1 MKKFFNL
8 PIIIL
13 MALASLFST
22 TAKATGHPTYSIP
35 LQQEEDHKLTPENP
49 KGRRSLSR
57 PIMCIITPDGIKSTI
72 DSADIIAY
80 ELWDKSEICLIST
93 SDEAE
98 FIDILY
104 NLRGDLTLRIITEDY
119 TYIGFLSI

>member
-1 MKKFFNL
+1 
-8 PIIIL
+8 

-22 TAKATGHPTYSIP
+22 TAKATVHPTYSIP

-57 PIMCIITPDGIKSTI
+57 PVMCIIAPDGIQSSI
-72 DSADIIAY
+72 DSTAIIAY
-80 ELWDKSEICLIST
+80 ELWDESEICLIST

-98 FIDILY
+98 FIDMLY
-104 NLRGDLTLRIITEDY
+104 NLQGELTLRIITEDC